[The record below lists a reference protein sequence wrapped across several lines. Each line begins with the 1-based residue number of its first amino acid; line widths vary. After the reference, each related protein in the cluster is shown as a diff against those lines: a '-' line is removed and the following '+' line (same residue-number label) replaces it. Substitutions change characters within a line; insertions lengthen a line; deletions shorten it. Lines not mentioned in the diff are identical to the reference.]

1 MLLANKLSL
10 AYKTLAEVRGL
21 VSVEEGLLVLL
32 GLRDHC
38 AELDLELAE
47 VPHFME
53 AEGAH
58 FRGRS
63 QGSLRLS

>member
-10 AYKTLAEVRGL
+10 AYKALAEVCSL

-38 AELDLELAE
+38 AELNLKLAE

-53 AEGAH
+53 AKGAH
-58 FRGRS
+58 F
-63 QGSLRLS
+63 